1 MILGLRACVVD
12 IRWQGRPI
20 PPEWMLNLIGRGA
33 QSGAEHSD
41 VRYTPAYAQLY
52 KRRKEA
58 IERVF
63 ATVKEK
69 HAMRYTQ
76 YRGLA
81 QMTNWAKLK
90 FAAINAPEECY
101 MPQK

>member
-1 MILGLRACVVD
+1 
-12 IRWQGRPI
+12 
-20 PPEWMLNLIGRGA
+20 MLNLIGRGA

-41 VRYTPAYAQLY
+41 VRHTPAYAQLY

-63 ATVKEK
+63 VAVQEK

-81 QMTNWAKLK
+81 QMTNWVKLK